1 MKRLKVLLSACLAGI
16 CIGIGGAV
24 FLSVDS
30 KIVGAVLFTIGLFV
44 ICTGGLHLYTGKIC
58 YIFERDKDYL
68 IDIPIIWI
76 GNFIGTNLVALLL
89 SFTRVGGLLNEK
101 ASVLADVKLGDNPLS
116 IFVLAIFCNILIY
129 IGVDGYNNIQ
139 HAVGKYLALFFGV
152 VVFIL
157 CGFEHVIANMFYF
170 GMSGA
175 WTSAKTWGYLGIMT
189 VGNAVGGV
197 VFPLIKKAISAGK
210 KEN

>member
-24 FLSVDS
+24 FLSVES
-30 KIVGAVLFTIGLFV
+30 KLVGAILFTIGLFV
-44 ICTGGLHLYTGKIC
+44 ICTSGLHLYTGKIC
-58 YIFERDKDYL
+58 YVFEKDKDYL

-89 SFTRVGGLLNEK
+89 SFTRVGAALSEK
-101 ASVLADVKLGDNPLS
+101 AGTLAQVKLADEPWS

-175 WTSAKTWGYLGIMT
+175 WTIGKTWGYLGIMT

-197 VFPLIKKAISAGK
+197 AFPLIKMAIRANQ
-210 KEN
+210 KEK